1 MDQTNE
7 LEVLL
12 LDSLRQLS
20 EEFEAR
26 ERHITEQYEACMT
39 SFSEQADALR
49 SQYNRV
55 AQQLKLSDAQ
65 YTQVMNELTN
75 LSESLSSFG
84 GKSKR

>member
-7 LEVLL
+7 LETLL

-26 ERHITEQYEACMT
+26 EKHITEQYEACMN
-39 SFSEQADALR
+39 SFREQADALR
-49 SQYNRV
+49 SQYNKV
-55 AQQLKLSDAQ
+55 ARQLELSDAQ

-75 LSESLSSFG
+75 LSETLSSFG